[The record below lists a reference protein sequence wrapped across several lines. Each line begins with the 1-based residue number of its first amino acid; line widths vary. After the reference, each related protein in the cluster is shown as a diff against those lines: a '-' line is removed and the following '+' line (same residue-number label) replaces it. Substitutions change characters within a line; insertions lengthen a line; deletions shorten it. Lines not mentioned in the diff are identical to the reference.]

1 MKKIMYKIR
10 FSGIAFFVMLC
21 YNKFRLDEMSKIK
34 KMFYILFIGILRSF
48 WSKTGFSFTFCLR
61 LEEDY
66 NYERTIKKSNRR
78 TKSYA

>member
-1 MKKIMYKIR
+1 
-10 FSGIAFFVMLC
+10 
-21 YNKFRLDEMSKIK
+21 MSKIK
-34 KMFYILFIGILRSF
+34 KDVLYFIGISCSF

>member
-1 MKKIMYKIR
+1 
-10 FSGIAFFVMLC
+10 MLC

-34 KMFYILFIGILRSF
+34 KDVLYSIGILRSF
-48 WSKTGFSFTFCLR
+48 GSKTGFSFTFCLR

>member
-1 MKKIMYKIR
+1 
-10 FSGIAFFVMLC
+10 MLC
-21 YNKFRLDEMSKIK
+21 YNKFRSDEMSKIK
-34 KMFYILFIGILRSF
+34 RCFIFYRDITLVLVKNGLF
-48 WSKTGFSFTFCLR
+48 FTFCLR

>member
-1 MKKIMYKIR
+1 
-10 FSGIAFFVMLC
+10 MLC

-34 KMFYILFIGILRSF
+34 KDVLYFIGILYSF